1 MNRTADQC
9 VSEAAAR
16 MRVGGVGF
24 GRAPAVTL
32 AQRTRFRLA
41 TLAIGI
47 LIGLAASWRVLLEP
61 GVVGLVHDWSIP
73 PFAGQ
78 NVALLQQMFDGWY
91 RWALGIAIAY
101 PLEYPL
107 RLVLGAAGALG
118 VDGRVLSKAVVVL
131 APAGS
136 FVAMTW
142 LARSCKLSQR
152 AAWLAGAFYA
162 LDPVMLN
169 KLVSGQMTYLLGY
182 VALPLVPALFLSRAD
197 ARRAGLAG
205 VAIGGVLALTA
216 VQVQLGV
223 IASILLLVLAALST
237 DVPAARRALMV
248 GAAFVTMAAIELPTL
263 VWLTHGV
270 TGIEQLDQFGHR
282 AAWLKANSIAP
293 ADAVRLIG
301 YLAHYDISATF
312 GWTPAWAVASWAVV
326 VAVAIGLFAL
336 RGPMRVV
343 CGVAVVVTIAFVGG
357 TSTFLSPAITWLFE
371 HVPLAQMFRE
381 LYHAMA
387 VVSLAYALAIGAAF
401 DWLER
406 WPRARIAQGALV
418 VVVAGFVAPM
428 LSGDV
433 SGWLQAAPVD
443 DYLAPAYR
451 DVDRGPGSVVWF
463 PLDQP
468 LAFDGYGTGVDPM
481 AVTQRGSMWLYALTW
496 PLTAVDMTARMDD
509 QPLLRDELRALG
521 VGVAVNRSR
530 MTSRFATFSADG
542 SVARRLFLRPLAFGP
557 ALGTAHVYDPTL
569 TSYTLPG
576 GPLVAYEA
584 FGAAVVPQ
592 RLAVIAELSLAH
604 VAPFG
609 FAQPPPAGIPYAVYD
624 DAADRAWESLQL
636 AGLSRPIDAPAVN
649 ARGHFAG
656 GDVWWWYRQPYA
668 DSDRFSVAIG
678 AAQTLIPA
686 GRALADANLVVAWI
700 ATPAGGELEATCG
713 RVRRVLETGG
723 AWAAWRST
731 TIDCGPVPAGGH
743 AVLRA
748 LNPSAEVAL
757 RGAQFVDADTLRAAT
772 ARFAA
777 LLHDALFV
785 APLRSGVDG
794 GVRFARTGRSPQI
807 GVVERGKPAL
817 LEVERSDAG
826 GDVAFTVRAPDGYVV
841 AWQRFAPGRRVVV
854 VPFVGDGTPLWLRV
868 SGAHIAGWRL
878 AVLERAT
885 QMPTRAVPPPVRSRL
900 FVLNATFDRGWQV
913 DGATAH
919 LPTALGTNVFAT
931 PSDSGAAEPR
941 ARFSFSTGYHV
952 AFAIGTLALALALL
966 AGLAL
971 LLDGDGGRRP
981 RLAEGKR
988 HS

>member
-1 MNRTADQC
+1 MNRAADHC
-9 VSEAAAR
+9 VSERIAGV
-16 MRVGGVGF
+16 RVGGVGF
-24 GRAPAVTL
+24 GRAPAVALT
-32 AQRTRFRLA
+32 QTMRFRLA
-41 TLAIGI
+41 TVGIGI
-47 LIGLAASWRVLLEP
+47 LIGFAASWRVLLEP

-118 VDGRVLSKAVVVL
+118 VDGRVVSKAVVVL

-142 LARSCKLSQR
+142 LARSCRLSQR

-169 KLVSGQMTYLLGY
+169 KLVSGQVTYLLGY

-205 VAIGGVLALTA
+205 VAIGGVLAITA

-223 IASILLLVLAALST
+223 IASLLLLLAALCT
-237 DVPAARRALMV
+237 DVPPARRALMV

-312 GWTPAWAVASWAVV
+312 GWTVAWNVASWAVV
-326 VAVAIGLFAL
+326 AAVAIGLVAL

-343 CGVAVVVTIAFVGG
+343 CAIAVVVTIAFVGG

-387 VVSLAYALAIGAAF
+387 VVSLAYALAVAAAF
-401 DWLER
+401 DWLGR
-406 WPRARIAQGALV
+406 RRRGRIAQTALV

-443 DYLAPAYR
+443 DYLAPAYH
-451 DVDRGPGSVVWF
+451 DVDRGPGRVVWF

-509 QPLLRDELRALG
+509 QSLLRDELRTLG
-521 VGVAVNRSR
+521 VAVAVNRSR

-584 FGAAVVPQ
+584 YGAAIVPQ

-624 DAADRAWESLQL
+624 DAADRPWETLQL
-636 AGLSRPIDAPAVN
+636 AGLSRSIEAPAVN

-700 ATPAGGELEATCG
+700 ATPAGGELEVTCG
-713 RVRRVLETGG
+713 RAQRVIETGG
-723 AWAAWRST
+723 AWAAWRSE

-743 AVLRA
+743 ALLRA

-757 RGAQFVDADTLRAAT
+757 RGAQFVDASALRAAT
-772 ARFAA
+772 ARFAG
-777 LLHDALFV
+777 LLHGALFV

-794 GVRFARTGRSPQI
+794 GVRYARSGRSPRI
-807 GVVERGKPAL
+807 GVVDRGKPAL
-817 LEVERSDAG
+817 LEVERSDGAAA
-826 GDVAFTVRAPDGYVV
+826 VSITVRAPDGYVV
-841 AWQRFAPGRRVVV
+841 AWQRFAPGRRIVR
-854 VPFVGDGTPLWLRV
+854 VPLVGDGAPLWLRAE
-868 SGAHIAGWRL
+868 GAHGVRWRL

-885 QMPTRAVPPPVRSRL
+885 QMPPQTVPPPRRSRL

-919 LPTALGTNVFAT
+919 LPTALGTNAFAT
-931 PSDSGAAEPR
+931 PLDAGGAEPA
-941 ARFSFSTGYHV
+941 ARFAFSTSYHV
-952 AFAIGTLALALALL
+952 AFAVGTLALVLALL
-966 AGLAL
+966 AGVAL
-971 LLDGDGGRRP
+971 LVGGDGGRRS
-981 RLAEGKR
+981 RLAEGTS